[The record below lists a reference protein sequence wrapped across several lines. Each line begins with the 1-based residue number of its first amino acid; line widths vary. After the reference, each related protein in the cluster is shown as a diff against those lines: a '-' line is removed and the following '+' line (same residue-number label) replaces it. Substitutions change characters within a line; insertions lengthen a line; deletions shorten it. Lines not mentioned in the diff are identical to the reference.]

1 MTPEQ
6 PERDLDKEFEAL
18 IAGWNAT
25 APIEDPGSGPDATGP
40 GSGRTDASHTGLG
53 PTAPDQTDAR
63 KDDWTDGPRPA
74 SGAAPPGPPSVSGS
88 PSPPPGVNV
97 WRGPTSWR
105 PPDDIGTGA
114 LSEPDDDDDE
124 FLPDPVVL
132 PPQEDLHFWGI
143 VVGLVGGGLLLLYVA
158 LTGASTSSGW
168 FIAAVG
174 LFVGGF
180 ALLILRQ
187 PRERDTTDDGT
198 RL

>member
-18 IAGWNAT
+18 IAGWDAT
-25 APIEDPGSGPDATGP
+25 APIEDPPPPPPPPSGPAHAEP
-40 GSGRTDASHTGLG
+40 
-53 PTAPDQTDAR
+53 
-63 KDDWTDGPRPA
+63 PA
-74 SGAAPPGPPSVSGS
+74 AG
-88 PSPPPGVNV
+88 PPPGVNI
-97 WRGPTSWR
+97 WRGPTSWV
-105 PPDDIGTGA
+105 PPEDSGA
-114 LSEPDDDDDE
+114 AADANREPDEEEDE
-124 FLPDPVVL
+124 FRPEPVVL

-158 LTGASTSSGW
+158 LTGASTSSWW
-168 FIAAVG
+168 FLGAVG